1 MEDSQIIS
9 LFFDRSDR
17 ALEALSG
24 KYGRICHHTAV
35 NILGNRQDAE
45 ECVTDAYLGVWNA
58 IPPKRPDSL
67 AGFLLRLVHN
77 ICTDRLRYN
86 RAAKRM
92 GNYQEC
98 LEEWSG
104 VVSHQDT
111 PEAIY
116 EARMVS
122 HYIDVF
128 LSNLSRTNR
137 LLFVR
142 RYWYMDSIS
151 TLALTLGMTPGA
163 VRTRL
168 ARLRSQLKEE
178 LVSKGVFV

>member
-17 ALEALSG
+17 AVQALSG
-24 KYGRICHHTAV
+24 KYGSVCHHTAM

-45 ECVTDAYLGVWNA
+45 ECVNDTYLSVWNA
-58 IPPKRPDSL
+58 IPPKKPESL
-67 AGFLLRLVHN
+67 AAFVLRLVRN
-77 ICTDRLRYN
+77 ISTDRLRRN
-86 RAAKRM
+86 LAAKRM

-104 VVSHQDT
+104 TLSHRDT
-111 PEAIY
+111 PEAVY
-116 EARMVS
+116 ESRLTAR
-122 HYIDVF
+122 YIDEFVA
-128 LSNLSRTNR
+128 NLSRTNR

-142 RYWYMDSIS
+142 RYWYMDSIGA
-151 TLALTLGMTPGA
+151 LALATGMSSGA

-168 ARLRSQLKEE
+168 HRLRSQLKEE
-178 LVSKGVFV
+178 LATKGVFV